1 MKIKRP
7 EFQIDSYEEFLN
19 EHKKYS
25 GHCKCFVIG
34 CVESGYYEGGDSR
47 FYCGMCEEH
56 ANMKNAYR
64 RYLEERKRKI
74 EIRMMWNPDRQLGE
88 LHEIVVAKLK
98 EL

>member
-1 MKIKRP
+1 MKIKRSQ
-7 EFQIDSYEEFLN
+7 FQIDSYEEFLN

-25 GHCKCFVIG
+25 ECEKCFVAG
-34 CVESGYYEGGDSR
+34 CNEPGYYEGGDSR
-47 FYCGMCEEH
+47 FYCGMCGAH

-74 EIRMMWNPDRQLGE
+74 EIRMMWCPDQQLRE
-88 LHEIVVAKLK
+88 LYEIVITKLK